1 MFGNQLVLGTVLIAG
16 LLSFFAPCTFPL
28 IPVYIGILGDEENE
42 YKKLKIFGR
51 EFNIGGFIKTLAFIL
66 GLSTSFVILGLSAGF
81 LGSLVSDSRVVFFA
95 GLFVVILG
103 IHQMDIIHIKK
114 LDMIGGFQFNSEK
127 TKALG
132 SYLTGV
138 SFSLGWTPCVTPVL
152 GAIVTLSASEGR
164 ILYGGLL
171 MLVYTLGLAIPFIF
185 MMLATKFIMSHFNT
199 FKKHTLMLKRVGGF
213 LVVIMGLVLMS
224 NKLANIT
231 AFLETLFH

>member
-42 YKKLKIFGR
+42 YKKIKIFGR

-114 LDMIGGFQFNSEK
+114 LDMIGGLQFNSEK

-152 GAIVTLSASEGR
+152 GAEL
-164 ILYGGLL
+164 
-171 MLVYTLGLAIPFIF
+171 
-185 MMLATKFIMSHFNT
+185 
-199 FKKHTLMLKRVGGF
+199 
-213 LVVIMGLVLMS
+213 
-224 NKLANIT
+224 
-231 AFLETLFH
+231 